1 MTNGR
6 DVQFAP
12 RAKRL
17 IVLFLIF
24 DLLAIIGVA
33 AGLAA
38 TWYPK
43 RLAEVEPGVL
53 YRSAQPTGRQLRHVI
68 DHYGIKTVV
77 IARDGDSERIV
88 DEKRAAAEAGIQVVQ
103 LPIVSGEEIGDAEF
117 ATFQATLS
125 DPANR
130 PVLVH
135 CAAGRHRTGL
145 LCAIHRVRGQ
155 GWDAANAREEML
167 SFGFEQERHKEL
179 LDQFDRIMGGATT
192 QATGGVTGAPAGR

>member
-1 MTNGR
+1 MSAAPEARFT
-6 DVQFAP
+6 P

-17 IVLFLIF
+17 IVLFLVF
-24 DLLAIIGVA
+24 DLLTIIGLA
-33 AGLAA
+33 AALAA

-68 DHYGIKTVV
+68 DRYGIKTVV
-77 IARDGDSERIV
+77 IARDGDSERII
-88 DEKRAAAEAGIQVVQ
+88 DEKKAAAEAGIKVVQ
-103 LPIVSGEEIGDAEF
+103 LPIVSGEEIGTAEF
-117 ATFQATLS
+117 DTFRATMD

-145 LCAIHRVRGQ
+145 LCAMYRIRGQ
-155 GWDAANAREEML
+155 GWDAAKARQEML

-179 LDQFDRIMGGATT
+179 LDQFDRIMGGTTT
-192 QATGGVTGAPAGR
+192 QATGGVTGVPVGR